1 VNSNS
6 ELGGRPMDIEDE
18 SQIVE
23 SAQHGDMGSF
33 SKLYENYYATMVWL
47 AYSVLKDYNLAEDAA
62 QEAFACACDE
72 LVGLRRPEKFGSWLA
87 VICRNVAYQ
96 MAKKKN
102 REVTVNEPPVVL
114 EQSSDHSPEKAVR
127 QAIASLPKMY
137 REIVILRYYNRMSYE
152 QMELFLDIPKSK
164 VKGRLFA
171 ARRKIGKYLQSKGL
185 DGDD

>member
-1 VNSNS
+1 
-6 ELGGRPMDIEDE
+6 MDIEDE

-23 SAQHGDMGSF
+23 SARHGDMGSF
-33 SKLYENYYATMVWL
+33 SKLYEHYYATMVWL

-62 QEAFACACDE
+62 QETFACACDE
-72 LVGLRRPEKFGSWLA
+72 LVGLKRPEKFGNWLA
-87 VICRNVAYQ
+87 AICRNVAYQ
-96 MAKKKN
+96 MAKKRN
-102 REVTVNEPPVVL
+102 REVAVNEPPVVL

-171 ARRKIGKYLQSKGL
+171 ARRKIGKHLQSKGL

>member
-1 VNSNS
+1 MNSNS

-23 SAQHGDMGSF
+23 SARHGDMGSF
-33 SKLYENYYATMVWL
+33 SKLYEHYYATMVWL

-62 QEAFACACDE
+62 QETFACACDE
-72 LVGLRRPEKFGSWLA
+72 LVGLKRPEKFGNWLA
-87 VICRNVAYQ
+87 AICRNVAYQ
-96 MAKKKN
+96 MAKKRN
-102 REVTVNEPPVVL
+102 RQVAVNEPPVVL

>member
-1 VNSNS
+1 
-6 ELGGRPMDIEDE
+6 MDIEDE

-23 SAQHGDMGSF
+23 AARHGDVSSF
-33 SKLYENYYATMVWL
+33 TKLYEHYYASMVWL
-47 AYSVLKDYNLAEDAA
+47 AYSILKDYNLAEDAA
-62 QEAFACACDE
+62 QEAFASACDG
-72 LVGLRRPEKFGSWLA
+72 LVGLKQPEKFGSWLA
-87 VICRNVAYQ
+87 AICRNVAYQ
-96 MAKKKN
+96 MAKQRNK
-102 REVTVNEPPVVL
+102 EVAVNDPLVVL
-114 EQSSDHSPEKAVR
+114 EQSSDHSPEEAVR

-171 ARRKIGKYLQSKGL
+171 ARRKIGKYLHRKGL

>member
-1 VNSNS
+1 
-6 ELGGRPMDIEDE
+6 MDIEDE

-23 SAQHGDMGSF
+23 SARHGDMGSF
-33 SKLYENYYATMVWL
+33 SKLYEHYYATMVWL

-62 QEAFACACDE
+62 QETFACACDE
-72 LVGLRRPEKFGSWLA
+72 LVGLRRPEKFGNWLA
-87 VICRNVAYQ
+87 AICRNVAYQ

-102 REVTVNEPPVVL
+102 REVAVNEPPVVL

>member
-1 VNSNS
+1 
-6 ELGGRPMDIEDE
+6 
-18 SQIVE
+18 
-23 SAQHGDMGSF
+23 
-33 SKLYENYYATMVWL
+33 
-47 AYSVLKDYNLAEDAA
+47 
-62 QEAFACACDE
+62 
-72 LVGLRRPEKFGSWLA
+72 
-87 VICRNVAYQ
+87 